1 MNLLKFTKN
10 SKITRLKAVIIIVSV
25 ALILAVAVILRS
37 APGSLTGLLTVS
49 ELGSTEG
56 RRQYLSKLGWETEPG
71 SEEERLVLIPKT
83 LGGVIADYADMQTS
97 QGYDF
102 ASYRGLECRQYTYI
116 VTNYPSSDTVYVTMF
131 IKNGRLI
138 GGDIHSAAIDGFMHG
153 IR

>member
-1 MNLLKFTKN
+1 MKIFTKN

-25 ALILAVAVILRS
+25 ALILAAAVILRS
-37 APGSLTGLLTVS
+37 APGSLSGLLTVS

-56 RRQYLSKLGWETEPG
+56 RRQYLAGLGWETEPG

-102 ASYRGLECRQYTYI
+102 ASCCGLECRQYTYI
-116 VTNYPSSDTVYVTMF
+116 ITNYPCEDTVYAVLF
-131 IKNGRLI
+131 IRNGRVI

-153 IR
+153 LR